1 MRRLF
6 WIALGATAGVLVAR
20 QLRQTAQQFTPE
32 TLIGKALGRG
42 REFWADTRD
51 FAADRE
57 VELRESFGLDGDLE
71 R

>member
-1 MRRLF
+1 VRRLF
-6 WIALGATAGVLVAR
+6 WIALGAGAGVYVAR

-32 TLIGKALGRG
+32 TVVGKVLDRG
-42 REFWADTRD
+42 REVWADVRD

-57 VELRESFGLDGDLE
+57 VELRESFGLDSDLE